1 MESAISQ
8 PFINRL
14 HNSLVNQCVTKGI
27 IDNKI
32 FDVQDLDEIWDKSA
46 PQYLADA
53 VNEIADYPM
62 VAIAWAAYFGIGSAA
77 LWDAD
82 WEKAKNINDI
92 YLYLRDMRG
101 FDYID
106 EFVMEKMMHLSE
118 NNQHRIKID
127 DTLQECAQLALS
139 LIRKEEIEPSSIEAY
154 QMFAITAELFY
165 KLGYTIALT
174 ELGYKIQFVGVERNL
189 RHCYRSLV

>member
-118 NNQHRIKID
+118 NNQQMNPHQYIFCIRI
-127 DTLQECAQLALS
+127 
-139 LIRKEEIEPSSIEAY
+139 
-154 QMFAITAELFY
+154 F
-165 KLGYTIALT
+165 
-174 ELGYKIQFVGVERNL
+174 
-189 RHCYRSLV
+189 HCYSHRNIAFFQIMKTHFLLPL

>member
-77 LWDAD
+77 LWDDD

-174 ELGYKIQFVGVERNL
+174 ELGYKLHLVGVERN
-189 RHCYRSLV
+189 

>member
-92 YLYLRDMRG
+92 Y
-101 FDYID
+101 I
-106 EFVMEKMMHLSE
+106 
-118 NNQHRIKID
+118 
-127 DTLQECAQLALS
+127 
-139 LIRKEEIEPSSIEAY
+139 SSRYAR
-154 QMFAITAELFY
+154 F
-165 KLGYTIALT
+165 
-174 ELGYKIQFVGVERNL
+174 
-189 RHCYRSLV
+189 